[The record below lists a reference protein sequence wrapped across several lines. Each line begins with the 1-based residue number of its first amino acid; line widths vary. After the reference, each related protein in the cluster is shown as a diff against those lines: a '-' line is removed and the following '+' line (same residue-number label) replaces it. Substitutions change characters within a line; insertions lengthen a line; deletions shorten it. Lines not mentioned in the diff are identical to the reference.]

1 MKEKL
6 KNCKGALLGILYV
19 VLCVCSMLFFYVVS
33 GTQFHY
39 IGFSGYQLAS
49 LNELGAL
56 PVFLQIFQVFFMFGL
71 IALAMIFVA
80 IILRAFGVIRF
91 EITFKNTKETS
102 VVKFLMLYELV
113 CAILIWLFTLLIVVT
128 NADYSMAFGAGVF
141 ILLFVCIVGYVL
153 QVLLFGKD
161 IEKVEEVQ
169 QNDFENQ
176 QEALLE
182 TQEQPEKNESV
193 TMEN

>member
-1 MKEKL
+1 MKEKI

-19 VLCVCSMLFFYVVS
+19 VLCVCSMFFFYVVS
-33 GTQFHY
+33 GNQFHY
-39 IGFSGYQLAS
+39 VGFSGYQLVS

-80 IILRAFGVIRF
+80 IILRAFGLIKF
-91 EITFKNTKETS
+91 EITFKNIKETS
-102 VVKFLMLYELV
+102 VVKFLMLYQLV
-113 CAILIWLFTLLIVVT
+113 CAILVWLFTLLIVVT
-128 NADYSMAFGAGVF
+128 NGDYAMSFGAGTF
-141 ILLFVCIVGYVL
+141 ILLGVCIVGYVL

-169 QNDFENQ
+169 QHDFESQ
-176 QEALLE
+176 QDMLLE
-182 TQEQPEKNESV
+182 TQEQPEKNDSV

>member
-1 MKEKL
+1 MKEKI

-19 VLCVCSMLFFYVVS
+19 VLCVCSMFFFYVVS
-33 GTQFHY
+33 GNQFHY
-39 IGFSGYQLAS
+39 VGFSGYQLVS

-80 IILRAFGVIRF
+80 IILRAFGLIKF
-91 EITFKNTKETS
+91 EITFKNIKETS
-102 VVKFLMLYELV
+102 VVKFLMLYQLV
-113 CAILIWLFTLLIVVT
+113 CAILVWLFTLLIVVT
-128 NADYSMAFGAGVF
+128 NGDYAMSFGAGTF
-141 ILLFVCIVGYVL
+141 ILLGVCIVGYVL

-169 QNDFENQ
+169 QHDFESQ
-176 QEALLE
+176 QDILLE
-182 TQEQPEKNESV
+182 TQEQTEKNDSV